1 MSCAS
6 ACPSC
11 APAKP
16 ACAPSSTPWP
26 PNSSTARPTSSS
38 PRTSKASSPACT
50 ATRPPPPCPSGSAC
64 CACSSKTSSSDPSA
78 SPSGT
83 PSPPAAPRYPARAPQ
98 TVTTTRRPPND
109 RHCVG
114 GVISPLLM
122 NVALHGM
129 EQAAGGRYHAAG
141 HRDAGSAVPG
151 SPVVIRYA
159 DDLLAFCRSRQEAE
173 QVKAR
178 LAGWLA
184 PRGLAFNEDKT
195 RITHP
200 DTRGWIFWGS
210 TSAVTTAS
218 C

>member
-16 ACAPSSTPWP
+16 ACAPRSTPWP

-83 PSPPAAPRYPARAPQ
+83 PSPPAAPRYHARAPQ
-98 TVTTTRRPPND
+98 TVTTTRSPPNV

-114 GVISPLLM
+114 GVSSPLLA
-122 NVALHGM
+122 NVYLHRLDRAWD
-129 EQAAGGRYHAAG
+129 EGRHG
-141 HRDAGSAVPG
+141 VL
-151 SPVVIRYA
+151 VRYA
-159 DDLLAFCRSRQEAE
+159 DLCRARHKSAYAEARVMPIFLADALVGAGLLVS
-173 QVKAR
+173 
-178 LAGWLA
+178 
-184 PRGLAFNEDKT
+184 
-195 RITHP
+195 
-200 DTRGWIFWGS
+200 
-210 TSAVTTAS
+210 
-218 C
+218 